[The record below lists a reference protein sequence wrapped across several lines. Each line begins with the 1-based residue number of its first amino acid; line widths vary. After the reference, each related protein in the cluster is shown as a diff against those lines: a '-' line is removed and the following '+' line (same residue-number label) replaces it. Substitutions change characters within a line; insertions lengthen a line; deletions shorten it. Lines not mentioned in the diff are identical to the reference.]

1 VKEIAEAAFQYLQ
14 ENLLSTLLIAFVA
27 GFAGIKTVAFAKKG
41 NPVLFFIVGL
51 LGAFVGQFAIR
62 YLGLEEILD
71 QLPSFRLF
79 FDFLA
84 AYAGSFVIA
93 ALLNFVKPQ

>member
-1 VKEIAEAAFQYLQ
+1 MRQIAEAAFQYLQ
-14 ENLLSTLLIAFVA
+14 ENLLSTVLIAFVA
-27 GFAGIKTVAFAKKG
+27 GFAGVKTVAFAKKG
-41 NPVLFFIVGL
+41 NPALFLVVGL
-51 LGAFVGQFAIR
+51 LGAFAGQFAIR
-62 YLGLEEILD
+62 YLGLEEILN
-71 QLPSFRLF
+71 QVPSFRLL

>member
-1 VKEIAEAAFQYLQ
+1 MKEIAEAAFQYLQ

-41 NPVLFFIVGL
+41 NPAMFFIVGL
-51 LGAFVGQFAIR
+51 LGVFIGQFAIR
-62 YLGLEEILD
+62 YLGLEQIIDE
-71 QLPSFRLF
+71 LPGFRLF

-84 AYAGSFVIA
+84 AYIGSFVVASLI
-93 ALLNFVKPQ
+93 NFVKPT